1 MISSVLFRLPV
12 IFLLMLLIC
21 FQSVGKDID
30 RAYKALQENN
40 FTTAERL
47 FNKILL
53 DNNADTGALFGLA
66 TVYAHPRFSHRNPHR
81 AMEYLQA
88 AEKQFGRLREKDL
101 IRLQKYDITSGQIA
115 KLKAN
120 LSTEIVQEA
129 FARKSVADLK
139 TAAAEF
145 AAIPEVAAL
154 ALSLRDELIFA
165 ETGKVGTYRAYQEFI
180 TAYPEARQ
188 VPEARKRYELLLY
201 QSFSRIGTVVAYQQ
215 FLKEYPES
223 PFRKQ
228 AEEQYLKLLYEE
240 AVKKNT
246 AAAFADFLRDN
257 PSGTY
262 ATEARWQLERFAM
275 RLPVRINGK
284 WGYINGR
291 GEVVIKPVYEKAG
304 PFAEGFSRVALGG
317 KWGYINDRGIT
328 VIAPSFDR
336 AFDFSEG
343 LAVVMVKKK
352 SKLPVKAKDTKPQYQ
367 VFFIDSTG
375 KQAFDRVFE
384 TTGEPMPVH
393 SFSGGLAAV
402 TDPATGKLGFIN
414 KSGDFVISPLF
425 VPVSGG
431 ESAPEFAFSGFSE
444 GFAWVKD
451 GTEEGL
457 IDKKGVFLI
466 RGKFTQPPPDT
477 LSGPAGY
484 RQSFRD
490 GLCLVQDRQ
499 TSRTWYV
506 DTSGKTAISLPQ
518 GSVGSPFR
526 DGVAWVKL
534 PVTARFHLIDRTG
547 LLLAE
552 VNAAAVQPFTEG
564 WAAVQTEVP
573 SRRVLFYDET
583 PEPTYIYMDKQG
595 KGRFTQKFH
604 ILSGPGNSFLNGHFR
619 NGIAGILLDSRQ
631 TYIDNTG
638 KVIWQ
643 SSEPW

>member
-1 MISSVLFRLPV
+1 MKSLVLLRLPG
-12 IFLLMLLIC
+12 IFLLTLLIC
-21 FQSVGKDID
+21 FPSVSKDID
-30 RAYKALQENN
+30 RAYKALQEND

-53 DNNADTGALFGLA
+53 DNNTDTGALFGLA
-66 TVYAHPRFSHRNPHR
+66 TVYAHPSFSHRNPHR
-81 AMEYLQA
+81 ALEYLQS
-88 AEKQFGRLREKDL
+88 AEKLFVHLREKDL
-101 IRLQKYDITSGQIA
+101 IRLQKYGLTSGHIA
-115 KLKAN
+115 RLKTD
-120 LSTEIVQEA
+120 LCTEIVQEA
-129 FARKSVADLK
+129 FARKSVADLE
-139 TAAAEF
+139 TAATKF
-145 AAIPEVAAL
+145 AAIPEVASR
-154 ALSLRDELIFA
+154 ALSLRDELNFA
-165 ETGKVGTYRAYQEFI
+165 ETEKVGTHRAYQEFI
-180 TAYPEARQ
+180 SAYPEARQ

-215 FLKEYPES
+215 FLKENPDS

-228 AEEQYLKLLYEE
+228 AEEQYQKLLYEE

-246 AAAFADFLRDN
+246 AEAFADFLRDN

-262 ATEARWQLERFAM
+262 ATEAQRQLERYAL
-275 RLPVRINGK
+275 RLPVRINGR

-291 GEVVIKPVYEKAG
+291 GQVVIKPLYEKAG
-304 PFAEGFSRVALGG
+304 PFAEGLSRVALGG
-317 KWGYINDRGIT
+317 KWGYINDRGNT

-352 SKLPVKAKDTKPQYQ
+352 SKLPVKTKQTRTQYQ
-367 VFFIDSTG
+367 AYFIDSTG
-375 KQAFDRVFE
+375 IQAFDRVFE
-384 TTGEPMPVH
+384 TTGESMPVH

-414 KSGDFVISPLF
+414 KRGDFVISPLF
-425 VPVSGG
+425 VPLAGG
-431 ESAPEFAFSGFSE
+431 ESASEFAFSGFSE

-466 RGKFTQPPPDT
+466 RGKFTQPPDT
-477 LSGPAGY
+477 LLGLAGY
-484 RQSFRD
+484 RQSFRE

-506 DTSGKTAISLPQ
+506 DTSGKTAISLPP
-518 GSVGSPFR
+518 GSVGSHFR

-534 PVTARFHLIDRTG
+534 PVSARFHLIDQTG

-552 VNAAAVQPFTEG
+552 VNASAVQPFTEG
-564 WAAVQTEVP
+564 LAAVQTEAP
-573 SRRVLFYDET
+573 SKRVLFYDET